1 MALMTKIKWAVSFT
15 AIVLALVSGTTL
27 VVPPGKILA
36 HDGAP
41 EMQHDGHPSE
51 TVSELKVE
59 IVIREGGQPRLK
71 GQKTHGQVIEVV
83 AGQSVALVFRN
94 EDAVPRE
101 FVSPLFSR
109 TEIHF
114 EGRATGMFRKDAAGF
129 RLNPGSTLTLEFVMP
144 HNGFPK
150 MYDVIWCS
158 HDHDKEPE
166 SEIKQLLIVMTR
178 DVNPD

>member
-41 EMQHDGHPSE
+41 KMQHDGLPSD

-59 IVIREGGQPRLK
+59 IVIQEGGQPRLK

-129 RLNPGSTLTLEFVMP
+129 GLNPASTLRLEFVMRQ
-144 HNGFPK
+144 NGLAQ
-150 MYDVIWCS
+150 MYDLLCVS
-158 HDHDKEPE
+158 HDEDMEHE
-166 SEIKQLLIVMTR
+166 
-178 DVNPD
+178 

>member
-41 EMQHDGHPSE
+41 ELQHDGHPSE

-83 AGQSVALVFRN
+83 AGQSVALCSEMKMPCR
-94 EDAVPRE
+94 ASSYLPSLAGLR
-101 FVSPLFSR
+101 STSR
-109 TEIHF
+109 V
-114 EGRATGMFRKDAAGF
+114 G
-129 RLNPGSTLTLEFVMP
+129 
-144 HNGFPK
+144 
-150 MYDVIWCS
+150 
-158 HDHDKEPE
+158 
-166 SEIKQLLIVMTR
+166 
-178 DVNPD
+178 